1 MIRRPPRSTLFP
13 YTTLFRSVTDA
24 EVQRVHK
31 SMLII
36 DTHNDVTS
44 KTVTGFDIGKPSAT
58 GHTDL
63 PRLLPGNV
71 RAQFSSAYV
80 ATAYLNSN
88 NPAHRPLH
96 MTPTLPH
103 A

>member
-1 MIRRPPRSTLFP
+1 MLLPRPATVLCTVAAILTATAQTRK
-13 YTTLFRSVTDA
+13 VTDA

-31 SMLII
+31 PMLII

-63 PRLLPGNV
+63 PRLRAGNV
-71 RAQFSSAYV
+71 GAQFFAAYV
-80 ATAYLNSN
+80 AASYVNGNNS
-88 NPAHRPLH
+88 AHR
-96 MTPTLPH
+96 TLDMI
-103 A
+103 